1 MDWIAFWDTVSVLQ
15 VVGWILGGLGIIA
28 FVVKGWP
35 TFRRFIAFVDAL
47 LSLPAFIARTDE
59 TLEVHTEK
67 IQEIHHEVN
76 YNNGSSVK
84 DAVARVEKRVSE
96 IDEGVAS
103 LHKKVD
109 SQKVALDKADD
120 DLRHEL
126 EKTRPPRKP
135 RTPKPKE

>member
-28 FVVKGWP
+28 FIVKGWP
-35 TFRRFIAFVDAL
+35 TFRRFIAFIDAL

-59 TLEVHTEK
+59 TLEVHTAK
-67 IQEIHHEVN
+67 IAEIHHEVN

-84 DAVARVEKRVSE
+84 DAVARVEIGIR
-96 IDEGVAS
+96 S
-103 LHKKVD
+103 LHVKVD
-109 SQKVALDKADD
+109 DQKTTLEAADEAI
-120 DLRHEL
+120 RHDL

-135 RTPKPKE
+135 RTPKAKETP